1 MVKKKKLIK
10 RPLLGMLNREE
21 LPEKT
26 QEQLLTRSKRTMRS
40 LAQRRMTAGWRLEQH
55 VSSSKGEETTLLD
68 RQQVLGELAYVLQ
81 PLVHLSS
88 MGIFGLKS
96 WTPWLLSAICDVLR

>member
-26 QEQLLTRSKRTMRS
+26 EEQLLTRSKRTMRS

-55 VSSSKGEETTLLD
+55 VSSKGEATLLD

-96 WTPWLLSAICDVLR
+96 WTPWLLSVICDVLR